1 MKENARHPCF
11 DPAASATSARVHLP
25 VARACNMRCGYC
37 NGADDCANESR
48 PGLTSAVLTPYQA
61 VEYLGKVME
70 RSPVT
75 VAGIAGP
82 GDPFAEP
89 ARTLET
95 LALVKERFPD
105 LLLCVATNGLDLA
118 ENVDELASI
127 GVSHVT
133 VTVSSVDP
141 RIGAMMYEWIRSGPY
156 RHSGIEAALTLF
168 ERQDKA
174 IRALKAK
181 GMTVKLNTVVV
192 PGVNDKHVASV
203 AVKAREWGV
212 DYMNCMALI
221 PVPGSR
227 FQDRPSPSHE
237 EMAMHR
243 MAAGAFVKQMGH
255 CRRCRADAA
264 GLLDEAQSNGAAD
277 LLREAAGAPS
287 KPDDGRVRL
296 AVASREGAMV
306 SSHLGECREFI
317 IYEPGDEGYRRVE
330 IRRAPDPGSEQ
341 RWAKLAETLSD
352 CFLVL
357 ASGAGKNPTE
367 ELGQAG
373 IEVSVVEGMIDE
385 VLAAV
390 ARGRGL
396 AGFRRLK
403 AGACRGG
410 GGGC

>member
-1 MKENARHPCF
+1 MNDNARHPCF

-70 RSPVT
+70 RAPVT

-95 LALVKERFPD
+95 LALVKDRFPD
-105 LLLCVATNGLDLA
+105 LLLCVATNGLALA
-118 ENVDELASI
+118 DHVDELAAI

-133 VTVSSVDP
+133 VTVNSVDP
-141 RIGAMMYEWIRSGPY
+141 RIGAIMYDWIRSGPY
-156 RHSGIEAALTLF
+156 RHTGIEAALTLF

-192 PGVNDKHVASV
+192 PGVNDKHIASV

-227 FQDRPSPSHE
+227 FQDRPSPNHE

-264 GLLDEAQSNGAAD
+264 GLLSEAAANGAED
-277 LLREAAGAPS
+277 LLREAAGLPA
-287 KPDDGRVRL
+287 KPGNGRVRI
-296 AVASREGAMV
+296 AVASREGALV
-306 SSHLGECREFI
+306 SSHLGECRDFI
-317 IYEPGDEGYRRVE
+317 IFEPADSGFRRVE
-330 IRRAPDPGSEQ
+330 TRRAPEAGTPD
-341 RWAKLAETLSD
+341 RWGKLAETLSD
-352 CFLVL
+352 CRLLL

-367 ELGQAG
+367 ELSKAG

-385 VLAAV
+385 VLEAV
-390 ARGRGL
+390 ARGRDL
-396 AGFRRLK
+396 AGFGRLK